1 MARIS
6 SYPLDTEL
14 VGTDY
19 WIGSDA
25 NSSYATKNFTI
36 ASVAEYMNREATQQ
50 QALRFIYTNTVP
62 IANGTLSFDPQGADT
77 IAFSGI
83 TGFRLSKYDL
93 IETTTDIS
101 DYYSTAYIGAKVLI
115 TQCDDVS
122 NWAVFRWDSST
133 QVVAPGDTNFYDI
146 VVTYQNGRNGLTAN
160 KDYFISL
167 LTYPG
172 AEDAYYLFTLGGN
185 NTYTVTHGLDKFP
198 SVSVFTGTEG
208 SPGNEVYCDV
218 TYVNTTQVTLTF
230 AQPASPGFTG
240 VVAFN

>member
-1 MARIS
+1 M
-6 SYPLDTEL
+6 
-14 VGTDY
+14 
-19 WIGSDA
+19 
-25 NSSYATKNFTI
+25 
-36 ASVAEYMNREATQQ
+36 
-50 QALRFIYTNTVP
+50 
-62 IANGTLSFDPQGADT
+62 
-77 IAFSGI
+77 
-83 TGFRLSKYDL
+83 
-93 IETTTDIS
+93 
-101 DYYSTAYIGAKVLI
+101 
-115 TQCDDVS
+115 
-122 NWAVFRWDSST
+122 
-133 QVVAPGDTNFYDI
+133 APGDTNFYDI

-230 AQPASPGFTG
+230 AQPASPGFVG
-240 VVAFN
+240 GSSF